1 MILITLAVVLRL
13 LGPAK
18 DHKHNWA
25 MRHVIYQ
32 LLRCKME
39 VMASTPL
46 AGYDFLK
53 NIMKLMNSPA
63 ACLSTLQKWFDLLK
77 FADIWETV
85 ETGKYAG

>member
-1 MILITLAVVLRL
+1 
-13 LGPAK
+13 
-18 DHKHNWA
+18 
-25 MRHVIYQ
+25 
-32 LLRCKME
+32 
-39 VMASTPL
+39 MASTPL